1 MKSKKKA
8 MRISVIIALILLL
21 TGLYLGYVNRYDR
34 MSGDSEPLIQ
44 MESGEQTRVS
54 YEEPDWQMND
64 FFLVDVLN
72 SAFEDYYSG
81 ASYAFVNGINYFRVI
96 CEENQCEELE
106 KFPNQNYA
114 AVMDKKM
121 MSRGDLD
128 GDKKDDVVVIIRT
141 RYGKDANFTRLAVFR
156 NNNDKPEF
164 VVLKNLGDRV
174 LIQGMEIVDG
184 LLRVEMLVH
193 GPDDSPCC
201 PKTPKHAVYELIEG
215 TLVELK

>member
-81 ASYAFVNGINYFRVI
+81 ASYAFVNGINYLRVI

-114 AVMDKKM
+114 AAMDKKKRTLSLLAERDTARTQILLAWPYLGITTT
-121 MSRGDLD
+121 SR
-128 GDKKDDVVVIIRT
+128 
-141 RYGKDANFTRLAVFR
+141 
-156 NNNDKPEF
+156 
-164 VVLKNLGDRV
+164 NLWF
-174 LIQGMEIVDG
+174 
-184 LLRVEMLVH
+184 
-193 GPDDSPCC
+193 
-201 PKTPKHAVYELIEG
+201 
-215 TLVELK
+215 